1 MVSKIPYLSIV
12 TVGWFVALLFGT
24 LTPGDDLP
32 DIGFNLNDKIIH
44 LIIFLVLTTLFLA
57 AAKREN
63 FLKINS
69 GKIIVTVFLIVSI
82 IAVLT
87 EVLQHFIPGRKMDV
101 SDLIANETGVV
112 TGIIAVRLLYKR

>member
-32 DIGFNLNDKIIH
+32 DIEFNLNDKIIH